1 MKVRILPV
9 TPLQQNCSILECER
23 TRRAAVVDPGG
34 DVERIVEALEEAALE
49 LEIILVTHAH
59 ADHAGAVS
67 ALQSQ
72 FGVPIEGPHRGD
84 RNWVR
89 ALSIQGRMMGVQG
102 AASFKPDRW
111 LREGDTVR
119 FGQVELE
126 VLHCPGHTQG
136 HIAFFDRASRTLIAG
151 DLLFQGSIGRS
162 DFPGGD
168 HQTLL
173 RSIADKLLP
182 LGDDVIVVPG
192 HGPPTTIGRERETNP
207 FLAGLS

>member
-1 MKVRILPV
+1 MKVMILPV
-9 TPLQQNCSILECER
+9 TPMQQNCSILECEQ

-34 DVERIVEALEEAALE
+34 DVERITEALEESALE
-49 LEIILVTHAH
+49 LERILVTHAH

-67 ALQSQ
+67 ALQSR
-72 FGVPIEGPHRGD
+72 FGVPVEGPHKAD

-89 ALSIQGRMMGVQG
+89 TLSVQGKMMGVQG
-102 AASFKPDRW
+102 SAAFRPDRW
-111 LREGDTVR
+111 LSEGDRVH

-126 VLHCPGHTQG
+126 VLHCPGHTPG
-136 HIAFFDRASRTLIAG
+136 HIAFFDRGSRVLIAG

-182 LGDDVIVVPG
+182 LGDDVVVVPG
-192 HGPPTTIGRERETNP
+192 HGPATTIGHERKSNP
-207 FLAGLS
+207 FLAGLH